1 MSSKALSRYLMKTE
15 KRFELIRHA
24 HIFSTIYRT
33 SQNYKTSKRN
43 KTEKWKPLTK
53 FTLALILVEQV
64 IDLGFS
70 LIVTSI
76 IANLGINFVLICLR
90 IHKNLRK

>member
-1 MSSKALSRYLMKTE
+1 MSSKALSRYLMNTE

-43 KTEKWKPLTK
+43 KTEKLNPLTK
-53 FTLALILVEQV
+53 FALALMIVEQV
-64 IDLGFS
+64 IELGFS
-70 LIVTSI
+70 LIVSSI
-76 IANLGINFVLICLR
+76 MQCNVISFKRHTIS
-90 IHKNLRK
+90 